1 MIVGDF
7 NSKEI
12 VWENFEVVNG
22 GEWREELLN
31 LIINNFMTQWVRAP
45 TRCRGQD
52 VAARLDLIFTKG
64 IGLKDE
70 VEHACPIGKSDHEVL
85 RFNLDAGNDVTKR
98 VKYKEERLDYVKA
111 NYNHIREFFKESD
124 WSTLYQENDIQL
136 KYDKF
141 MDLYNSAVEK
151 FVPYHRMRTSR
162 KNQWFNKSCEEAK
175 RNKEK
180 AWKKFKKHNEPI
192 SREAYVK
199 ARNRYVEI
207 RRTAQKE
214 YEQRVVENCDNDPKI
229 FYKFINGKLNKKESV
244 EKVKV
249 GDVIYEN
256 ATDIVEILNNTFC
269 KVFTKEEPFTGEKFT
284 QTKKMNDII
293 ITKDNIEKIINNLDD
308 DKSMG
313 PDGVSG
319 RMIKECKDQL
329 LNPIM
334 DLVETSIR
342 TGTVPREWKRADIVP
357 IYKSGCKMEPLNYR
371 PVSLTSILCK
381 VCEEAIKEKW
391 SEYLERENILSERQF
406 GFRKARSCVS
416 NLMCYYTRVADILQH
431 REGWVDSIY
440 CGKHLIKCLITD

>member
-1 MIVGDF
+1 MGSYQKDECMDYLQNNKPDIMCMVETKLRPGSPLEWFKEEPYKVWRNDRKEKEGGGIMVLTKKDLMVKEVNFSKENEEVISVLVTDSKGDINIVTVYVPPKTNAWNYDNYHGMLRNTLDRLKREIERKNRVMIVGDF

-52 VAARLDLIFTKG
+52 VAARLDFIFTKG

-124 WSTLYQENDIQL
+124 WSALYQENDIQL

-229 FYKFINGKLNKKESV
+229 FYKFINGKLDKKESV

-249 GDVIYEN
+249 G
-256 ATDIVEILNNTFC
+256 T
-269 KVFTKEEPFTGEKFT
+269 
-284 QTKKMNDII
+284 
-293 ITKDNIEKIINNLDD
+293 
-308 DKSMG
+308 
-313 PDGVSG
+313 
-319 RMIKECKDQL
+319 
-329 LNPIM
+329 
-334 DLVETSIR
+334 
-342 TGTVPREWKRADIVP
+342 
-357 IYKSGCKMEPLNYR
+357 
-371 PVSLTSILCK
+371 
-381 VCEEAIKEKW
+381 
-391 SEYLERENILSERQF
+391 
-406 GFRKARSCVS
+406 
-416 NLMCYYTRVADILQH
+416 
-431 REGWVDSIY
+431 
-440 CGKHLIKCLITD
+440 